1 MINFYGKSN
10 NLKSN
15 KIELLKT
22 IFIIL
27 ILSGFISFWLKDKKF
42 ELKKA
47 SQEIIANMYYSP
59 PLNMKGGNPYLRAL
73 MRTISASEA
82 SYINPYHVI
91 YGGKYVKNLTRHP
104 NICVTII
111 TGPNKDNCTTASGRY
126 QFLNTT
132 WAEKAGKYHPQPT
145 KFFMWKEYSFEPE
158 YQDIVLYNW
167 LNDSQVWG
175 EDIKSLLKQEK
186 IDEVLKLLSP
196 TWTSL
201 GYGIEDNVITKH
213 LPTIYNRILKEELK
227 MSQLNDKSGEQN
239 FGW

>member
-1 MINFYGKSN
+1 MANFYNKQK

-15 KIELLKT
+15 GVELLKT

-27 ILSGFISFWLKDKKF
+27 TLSGLISFWLKDKKIEF
-42 ELKKA
+42 KKA
-47 SQEIIANMYYSP
+47 SQEIISNIYYSP

-91 YGGKYVKNLTRHP
+91 YGGKYVKNLTKHP
-104 NICVTII
+104 NLCVTIVR
-111 TGPNKDNCTTASGRY
+111 GPNKDNCTTASGRY

-132 WAEKAGKYHPQPT
+132 WAEKAEKYHPQPSQ
-145 KFFMWKEYSFEPE
+145 FLMWKEYSFEPE

-167 LNDSQVWG
+167 LNDSQAWG
-175 EDIKSLLKQEK
+175 KDIQSLLKQGK

-201 GYGIEDNVITKH
+201 GYGIEDNMITKH
-213 LPTIYNRILKEELK
+213 LPSIYHKILKEELK
-227 MSQLNDKSGEQN
+227 MSESN
-239 FGW
+239 